1 MIGVVIVMISKEEL
15 INQNMPI
22 VKSIASKY
30 YTNKIGMEYED
41 LVSYGV
47 MGLLDAS
54 DKFDEEKGV
63 KFSTYASIRITSYI
77 IDEIRKQSPVSR
89 GCLSKVK
96 SYKSCVEHL
105 QHKYLRQPTIDE
117 ISDYMEISSNEVH
130 KIKKSTLNLST
141 SSLDNIVLDSEN
153 DLKLI
158 DIIKDE
164 SINIEDSVEKDELIQ
179 TVTKALDMLNE
190 RDRLV
195 LSLYYYEELTLK
207 EIGAVLGVSESRV
220 SQLNKKAILNLKGM
234 MKKLNYLD

>member
-1 MIGVVIVMISKEEL
+1 VIGVVIVMISKEEL
-15 INQNMPI
+15 INKNMPI

-30 YTNKIGMEYED
+30 YTNKIGMEFED

-77 IDEIRKQSPVSR
+77 IDEIRRQSPVSR

-96 SYKSCVEHL
+96 SYKNCVEKL

-117 ISDYMEISSNEVH
+117 ISDYMDISKTEVH
-130 KIKKSTLNLST
+130 NIKKSTLNLST

-164 SINIEDSVEKDELIQ
+164 SISIEDSIEREELIE

-220 SQLNKKAILNLKGM
+220 SQLNKKAILNLRGM

>member
-1 MIGVVIVMISKEEL
+1 MISKEEL

-164 SINIEDSVEKDELIQ
+164 SINIEDSIEKDELIQ